1 MIYIHTYGI
10 GKFAS
15 KEMRAIHD
23 TLEEAQAKQ
32 RVLGGVIQTFEPVED
47 LELNEAIKE
56 IVVDEVACI
65 IDELSTDAPRFAR
78 TFEPDQQNGIV
89 GRIYIHTYGIGKF
102 ASKEMRAIHDT
113 LEEAQ
118 AKQRVL
124 GGVIQTF
131 EPVEDLELNE
141 AIKEIV
147 VDEVACII
155 DELSTDAPRF
165 ARTFEPDQQNGIVGR

>member
-15 KEMRAIHD
+15 KEMRVIHD

-65 IDELSTDAPRFAR
+65 IDELSTDAPGFAR
-78 TFEPDQQNGIV
+78 TLEPGSTEWDCWKVKTLNNI
-89 GRIYIHTYGIGKF
+89 RAILDGKF
-102 ASKEMRAIHDT
+102 
-113 LEEAQ
+113 
-118 AKQRVL
+118 
-124 GGVIQTF
+124 
-131 EPVEDLELNE
+131 NE
-141 AIKEIV
+141 NV
-147 VDEVACII
+147 
-155 DELSTDAPRF
+155 
-165 ARTFEPDQQNGIVGR
+165 